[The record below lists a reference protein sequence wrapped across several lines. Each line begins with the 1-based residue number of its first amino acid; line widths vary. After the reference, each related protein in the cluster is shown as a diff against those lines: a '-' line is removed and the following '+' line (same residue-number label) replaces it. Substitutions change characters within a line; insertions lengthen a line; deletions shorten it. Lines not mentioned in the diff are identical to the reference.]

1 MDNLITICL
10 TTYNRPNY
18 LKIAIDSIIDQ
29 SFEEFDLVILD
40 NGSDNRTSDL
50 IYSYNDSRISYVKNQ
65 KNEREFVNQAFTYS
79 NNKYLM
85 LTHDDDV
92 MNSNF
97 LKNQIKILENDKEIG
112 VLASSINLIDENG
125 NELNQIRPRIVKNKL
140 WLEKEFIKEYFYRGD
155 IIPCPTCIFRSD
167 FISANNLKYN
177 FKVGQAVDLFLLFKI
192 NLLDTKIFLTNTPL
206 YNYRIHKNQDSELN
220 RINLEISIRPHIIKL
235 LKEKEEM
242 NLLRHY
248 KRSSSAIIFH
258 IILNRF
264 LTNKISFKK
273 FKKLLKHE
281 TFISDLSLNQYSVL
295 WTFVS
300 IFRSIRDLIF
310 KN

>member
-18 LKIAIDSIIDQ
+18 LKIAIDSIIEQ
-29 SFEEFDLVILD
+29 SFEEFALIILD
-40 NGSDNRTSDL
+40 NGSDNRTSEL
-50 IYSYNDSRISYVKNQ
+50 IASYNDSRISYVKNQ
-65 KNEREFVNQAFTYS
+65 KNEREFINQAFTYS

-97 LKNQIKILENDKEIG
+97 LKNQIKILENDEEIG
-112 VLASSINLIDENG
+112 VLASRINLIDDDG
-125 NELNQIRPRIVKNKL
+125 NELNRIRPRILQNRL
-140 WLEKEFIKEYFYRGD
+140 WLEKEFIKEYFFRGD

-167 FISANNLKYN
+167 IISANNLKYN
-177 FKVGQAVDLFLLFKI
+177 FEVGQAVDLFLLFKI
-192 NLLDTKIFLTNTPL
+192 NLLDTKIFLTKTPL

-235 LKEKEEM
+235 LKRKEEKD
-242 NLLRHY
+242 LLRHY
-248 KRSSSAIIFH
+248 KKSSSAIIFH
-258 IILNRF
+258 IILNQF
-264 LTNKISFKK
+264 LTNKISLKK

-281 TFISDLSLNQYSVL
+281 VFILDLSLNQYSVL